1 MMRSHIPIKLFHP
14 IREQGETM
22 LEYTMIE
29 ILQTQEFDTII
40 QTLYGVALWAFITI
54 RLNRIENNL

>member
-1 MMRSHIPIKLFHP
+1 MF
-14 IREQGETM
+14 QYTM
-22 LEYTMIE
+22 LE

-54 RLNRIENNL
+54 RLNRIENSL